1 MSAALLQLAVN
12 FVEKLKIYIAL
23 HCIATMYRSHGLP
36 VVHVRQ
42 QDVASVPVPDLVC
55 QGGCS
60 RKVIIGFQQM
70 IHSPCQP
77 AHPPGVC
84 EGAGHGARADQDDLR
99 RFLQDRSPRVSSVR
113 ECEVGCLLQCSV
125 ARTTGAETLVLAG
138 LVTRTSVLNTLLS
151 AVNHGSV
158 TRAADDP
165 SVSLRFTFHYA
176 KQALTQW

>member
-113 ECEVGCLLQCSV
+113 ECEVGCLLQCNAVLLGPPVRRPWCWRGWSPAPV
-125 ARTTGAETLVLAG
+125 SSTPSCPPSTTGQSLELQTIHRFHFG
-138 LVTRTSVLNTLLS
+138 SHFTMLN
-151 AVNHGSV
+151 
-158 TRAADDP
+158 R
-165 SVSLRFTFHYA
+165 R
-176 KQALTQW
+176 

>member
-1 MSAALLQLAVN
+1 MLL
-12 FVEKLKIYIAL
+12 
-23 HCIATMYRSHGLP
+23 CRSHGLP

-77 AHPPGVC
+77 AHPSGVC

-113 ECEVGCLLQCSV
+113 ECEVGWLLLLHMQYCQDHQDHRCGDPGPHVRRHRSPGQHEPDTVCSC
-125 ARTTGAETLVLAG
+125 AGTGSRLGIAQ
-138 LVTRTSVLNTLLS
+138 SVFST
-151 AVNHGSV
+151 V
-158 TRAADDP
+158 
-165 SVSLRFTFHYA
+165 Y
-176 KQALTQW
+176 KMCK

>member
-1 MSAALLQLAVN
+1 MEPVLIKTT
-12 FVEKLKIYIAL
+12 FV
-23 HCIATMYRSHGLP
+23 
-36 VVHVRQ
+36 
-42 QDVASVPVPDLVC
+42 
-55 QGGCS
+55 
-60 RKVIIGFQQM
+60 
-70 IHSPCQP
+70 
-77 AHPPGVC
+77 
-84 EGAGHGARADQDDLR
+84 LR

-176 KQALTQW
+176 KQALTPPMVSRGEIGMPIANAIIIRKGRL